1 VISEQMTLSLF
12 ITFEGPDGSG
22 KTTQAR
28 MLAEFLQ
35 VRGYPV
41 IYTREPGGTEISE
54 QIRNVILSTRNQ
66 AMRNE
71 AEVLLFSAARAQI
84 VAELIRPA
92 LVAGKIVI
100 CDRYADSTLA
110 YQGYGMRLDLDA
122 LRAITRFATGGLV
135 PDLTFYVDVPA
146 QVGLARRQRGETNR
160 LDQKDAEYHTRV
172 RDGYLALAKAEPQRF
187 VVIDGTQAIDEI
199 QQEIRA
205 RLLQELNARRLD

>member
-1 VISEQMTLSLF
+1 LSLF

-28 MLAEFLQ
+28 LLVEYLQ
-35 VRGYPV
+35 ARGYPV

-54 QIRNVILSTRNQ
+54 QIRQVILSTRNK
-66 AMRNE
+66 AMQSQ

-100 CDRYADSTLA
+100 CDRYADSTMA
-110 YQGYGMRLDLDA
+110 YQGYGLGLDLDA

-135 PDLTFYVDVPA
+135 PALTFYVDVPA
-146 QVGLARRQRGETNR
+146 EIGLARRHRGETNR
-160 LDQKDAEYHTRV
+160 LDQKDVAYHTRV
-172 RDGYLALAKAEPQRF
+172 RIGYLELAKAEPQRYI
-187 VVIDGTQAIDEI
+187 VIDGTRTIDAV

-205 RLLQELNARRLD
+205 RMLQELNARRID

>member
-1 VISEQMTLSLF
+1 MSLF

-28 MLAEFLQ
+28 LLVEHLQ
-35 VRGYPV
+35 AREHAV

-54 QIRNVILSTRNQ
+54 QIRQVILSTRNK
-66 AMRNE
+66 AMQRE

-92 LVAGKIVI
+92 LAAGKIII
-100 CDRYADSTLA
+100 CDRYADSTMA
-110 YQGYGMRLDLDA
+110 YQGYGLGLDLDA

-146 QVGLARRQRGETNR
+146 EIGLARRHRGETNR
-160 LDQKDAEYHTRV
+160 LDQKDVAYHARV

-187 VVIDGTQAIDEI
+187 VVVDGTRTIDAV

-205 RLLQELNARRLD
+205 RMLQELNMATNVPRIDE